1 MGRNG
6 VSPSEAK
13 TIVRTKNTVIAA
25 IMLKRNEADAMLC
38 GSEGAYVNH
47 LKYIREIIDLE
58 EGVSTLA
65 GVTAVVLPSGLFFIA
80 DTHVTPEPTAEEIAD
95 KTLLAAKT
103 VQRFGIKPRI
113 ALISHSNFG
122 SRNDP
127 SAIRMRRAAEILRN
141 MDQNMVVEG
150 EMHADAAISEEIRNS
165 AFPNSR
171 LKGKANLLMMP
182 NIEAANITYNLL
194 KMLGGGV
201 TVGPMLVGNKQPA
214 HILTSS
220 STVRGIINMTALTVV
235 EVQDQVN
242 QMDLY

>member
-1 MGRNG
+1 
-6 VSPSEAK
+6 
-13 TIVRTKNTVIAA
+13 
-25 IMLKRNEADAMLC
+25 
-38 GSEGAYVNH
+38 
-47 LKYIREIIDLE
+47 
-58 EGVSTLA
+58 
-65 GVTAVVLPSGLFFIA
+65 
-80 DTHVTPEPTAEEIAD
+80 
-95 KTLLAAKT
+95 
-103 VQRFGIKPRI
+103 
-113 ALISHSNFG
+113 
-122 SRNDP
+122 
-127 SAIRMRRAAEILRN
+127 MRRAAEILRN